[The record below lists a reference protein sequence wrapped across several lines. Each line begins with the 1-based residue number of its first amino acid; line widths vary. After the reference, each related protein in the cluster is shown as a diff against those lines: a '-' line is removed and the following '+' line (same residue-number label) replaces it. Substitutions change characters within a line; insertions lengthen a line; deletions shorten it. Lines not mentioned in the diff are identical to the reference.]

1 MVSAT
6 AARSIGVLLLAAEAA
21 GGLGEVGRQREFAAQ
36 ALARGDTS
44 GWGHYWTADSYAEPE
59 EAARRAYQT
68 AVQSFKQELSE
79 GVPPRRAARLW
90 QAVYLAA
97 ERLGDEELAAKAA
110 RRAGSEAAV
119 CEALGA
125 DIESVAH
132 RRSVPSAV
140 FVESLPETGQGSDPD
155 SPSGRPD
162 GKSAGNPA
170 EAAVLRASRLSRGLQ
185 GRGG

>member
-1 MVSAT
+1 MFCCWPP
-6 AARSIGVLLLAAEAA
+6 RRR

-97 ERLGDEELAAKAA
+97 ERLGDEELAAKARAGGRA
-110 RRAGSEAAV
+110 RR
-119 CEALGA
+119 
-125 DIESVAH
+125 
-132 RRSVPSAV
+132 RRSARRSGPTSSPSPIAVRYPSAV